1 MGAPRCQNQLHCR
14 SLKPNTWARHR
25 PCDNLLKSVT
35 TNLLPN
41 QLAAL
46 NIGIRTATVS
56 WWSQRTIDSLT
67 AGSAVSGA
75 GTRPATW
82 STNFLPASG
91 SLIASH
97 LSNCGS
103 CSKPRCPRHPQGLRK
118 HRSFDEA
125 CYTFA
130 RILREPSTSV
140 RQAMCPVSLRPGGRA
155 PLCGW
160 RVPRVLRPSVSPRPT

>member
-1 MGAPRCQNQLHCR
+1 MGPSPPVRQSFEIGHNKLVA
-14 SLKPNTWARHR
+14 KPARGSEHRYSHRHR
-25 PCDNLLKSVT
+25 FLVHP
-35 TNLLPN
+35 
-41 QLAAL
+41 
-46 NIGIRTATVS
+46 IRRN
-56 WWSQRTIDSLT
+56 RTIDLLT

-97 LSNCGS
+97 VSNCGS
-103 CSKPRCPRHPQGLRK
+103 SSKPRCPRHPQGLRK

-130 RILREPSTSV
+130 RILREPSTSF